1 MDLNLHLL
9 KPNQLRLI
17 QDICKIEG
25 PIYDHLFEGFE
36 EVRDK
41 IDLIILD
48 DSTGY
53 DMYIEDLRY
62 EEEEIRERLRK
73 EKMQREQGE
82 LEETKKRFNTRL
94 SAFRSNRQGN
104 QARRYKISR
113 GS

>member
-1 MDLNLHLL
+1 M
-9 KPNQLRLI
+9 
-17 QDICKIEG
+17 
-25 PIYDHLFEGFE
+25 FEGFE

-82 LEETKKRFNTRL
+82 FPALPNFDDPQNEEPLWLPFDGQQRVSPIPRWTR
-94 SAFRSNRQGN
+94 
-104 QARRYKISR
+104 RRMLTSPTT
-113 GS
+113 GVA